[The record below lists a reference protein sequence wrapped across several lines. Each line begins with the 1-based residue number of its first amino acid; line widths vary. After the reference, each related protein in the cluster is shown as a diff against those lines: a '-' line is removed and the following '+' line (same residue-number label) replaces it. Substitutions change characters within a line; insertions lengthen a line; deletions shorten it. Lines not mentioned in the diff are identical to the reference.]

1 MYMYLHVFQIIFFSK
16 FLKKIFKKNFE
27 NIFLFFRENMTEDEL
42 QNLYNELNILSIVD
56 HPNIVRVHEYYEN
69 EGIAFI
75 IMEFM
80 EGGELF
86 DRIVQYEHYTER
98 QASDSFRPI
107 VDAVRY
113 CHSLGICHRDLKVRN
128 FWEIFIYL

>member
-1 MYMYLHVFQIIFFSK
+1 
-16 FLKKIFKKNFE
+16 
-27 NIFLFFRENMTEDEL
+27 MTEDEL

-56 HPNIVRVHEYYEN
+56 HPNIVRVHEYFEN

-86 DRIVQYEHYTER
+86 DRIVQYEHYTEK

-113 CHSLGICHRDLKVRN
+113 CHSLGICHRDLKVINIKLNLNLN
-128 FWEIFIYL
+128 FLEFFLIFKNL

>member
-1 MYMYLHVFQIIFFSK
+1 MYLHVFQIIFFSK

>member
-1 MYMYLHVFQIIFFSK
+1 MYIKIFF
-16 FLKKIFKKNFE
+16 LKIKKKNFQKIK
-27 NIFLFFRENMTEDEL
+27 NFFKIFFRENMTEDEL

>member
-1 MYMYLHVFQIIFFSK
+1 
-16 FLKKIFKKNFE
+16 
-27 NIFLFFRENMTEDEL
+27 MTEDEL

-56 HPNIVRVHEYYEN
+56 HPNIVRVHEYFEN

-86 DRIVQYEHYTER
+86 DRIVQYEHYTEK

-113 CHSLGICHRDLKVRN
+113 CHSLGICHRDLKVINIKLNLNLN
-128 FWEIFIYL
+128 FLEFYLYFQKFRIFLEILVFLKLFNSSVIF